1 MRFKIHQILSIIL
14 IFSTIIILLNFSSI
28 QYSKLSV
35 PTISTPFKTTST
47 QSLPV
52 MDYQSKSEI
61 PRITSERA
69 NRAIIQITEASYK
82 ELSNMSWSSQSYMT
96 YLSTSLITLT
106 FIFILFSIVYTR
118 YGNDV
123 LSTYRKARIIMMW
136 YLVMIIYSIIMILLI
151 LSKWSSIYLTLIIY
165 IPILILSL
173 LRLVRVVKVMR
184 WLKNVL

>member
-14 IFSTIIILLNFSSI
+14 ILSTIIILLNFSSI

-35 PTISTPFKTTST
+35 PTISIPFKTTST
-47 QSLPV
+47 QSLPI

-123 LSTYRKARIIMMW
+123 LSMYRKVRIIMMW
-136 YLVMIIYSIIMILLI
+136 YLVIIIYSIIIISLI
-151 LSKWSSIYLTLIIY
+151 LSKWSSMYLILIIY
-165 IPILILSL
+165 MPILVLSL
-173 LRLVRVVKVMR
+173 LRLVKIIKVMK
-184 WLKNVL
+184 WLKSTL